1 MTATIAW
8 LLVGAAVSVLV
19 AGLAAGV
26 EAALARIS
34 RVRAAELL
42 DRGEPGAAR
51 LVRLTADPARYVN
64 LVLLIRVVGEMAA
77 AVMVTMVCAHR
88 WGLTFGTGALSV
100 AIMAVVSY
108 VAIGVTPRTLGR
120 QHAPRI
126 AVAGAAVLLPLG
138 RILGPL
144 PQALIVLGNAL
155 TPGKGFREGPF
166 ATEAELRA
174 LVDIAEQNSE
184 IEAAERRMVH
194 SVFELGDTLVKE
206 VMVPRTDMLFI
217 ERGKTLRQA
226 LSLALRS
233 GFSRIPVTG
242 QDADDVVGIVYLKDL
257 VRRMHESGEDGDA
270 MDEPV
275 ESVMRAPTYVPDS
288 KHADELL
295 RDMQAQRIHLAIVID
310 EYGGTAGLVTIE
322 DILEEIVGEIAD
334 EYDQG
339 RALVEWLAEPG
350 DLDRGAR
357 VSARLGLDELGEL
370 FHRDLED
377 EDVETVGGLLGKRLG
392 KVPIPGATVRIDGL
406 TFTAESTEGRR
417 RRIGTVLVQAVARS
431 QDEGA
436 ETASGG
442 TGARD
447 TGEQGGQGGQGTD
460 ARSKGQQDEGPP
472 AGQGVAAS

>member
-1 MTATIAW
+1 VTSTIVW
-8 LLVGAAVSVLV
+8 LLVGAAFSVLV

-26 EAALARIS
+26 DSALARIS

-42 DRGEPGAAR
+42 ERGEPGAAR
-51 LVRLTADPARYVN
+51 LVRLTEDLPRYVN

-88 WGLTFGTGALSV
+88 WGLTFRAGAV
-100 AIMAVVSY
+100 AVAVMAVVSY
-108 VAIGVTPRTLGR
+108 VAIGVSPRTLGR

-126 AVAGAAVLLPLG
+126 AAAGAAVLLPLG

-144 PQALIVLGNAL
+144 PQALISLGNML

-242 QDADDVVGIVYLKDL
+242 ENADDVVGIVYLKDL
-257 VRRMHESGEDGDA
+257 ARRLYELDHGPGADLS
-270 MDEPV
+270 EPV
-275 ESVMRAPTYVPDS
+275 ESVMRSATYVPDS
-288 KHADELL
+288 KHANELL

-339 RALVEWLAEPG
+339 RPDVEWLGDPG
-350 DLDRGAR
+350 DPAGGAR

-392 KVPIPGATVRIDGL
+392 KVPIPGAEVRIDGL
-406 TFTAESTEGRR
+406 VITAESAEGRR
-417 RRIGTVLVQAVARS
+417 RRIGTVLVRQLPSLNGERRF
-431 QDEGA
+431 
-436 ETASGG
+436 GG
-442 TGARD
+442 GD
-447 TGEQGGQGGQGTD
+447 DQGPGSDGGPGDHGGSLPVDDFDPVD
-460 ARSKGQQDEGPP
+460 AGD
-472 AGQGVAAS
+472 